1 MIQFTEDEVEM
12 RVLFLIKFRSYSYP
26 ILLDEVIRFLI
37 VISALSCVRI
47 KIIQIDKI
55 YRDYNLDSYR
65 YRFVLP
71 FPTVH
76 ISNFAPC
83 SRNDPNIRIV
93 ERFTFSKSLS
103 RDVELGRDKSS
114 CILSSDDLIWR
125 SYVTRRKK
133 KGT

>member
-65 YRFVLP
+65 YRFCAS
-71 FPTVH
+71 
-76 ISNFAPC
+76 ISNCPYFK
-83 SRNDPNIRIV
+83 
-93 ERFTFSKSLS
+93 F
-103 RDVELGRDKSS
+103 
-114 CILSSDDLIWR
+114 R
-125 SYVTRRKK
+125 SMFEK
-133 KGT
+133 